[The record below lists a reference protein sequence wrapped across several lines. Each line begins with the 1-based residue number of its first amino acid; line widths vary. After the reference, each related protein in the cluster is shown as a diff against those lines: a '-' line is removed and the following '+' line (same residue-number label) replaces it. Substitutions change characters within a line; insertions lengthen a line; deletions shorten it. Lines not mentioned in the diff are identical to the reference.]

1 MESVRSTVRSR
12 SASRGDCKPAV
23 VEKLGRTTHE
33 RAGQTTI
40 ARILDD
46 SIGISFVATTVIVG
60 GVAGGASCAARL
72 RRNDEHMNIIV
83 LERGPHVSFANCGL
97 PYYLG
102 GIIEKEEDLL
112 LASPEFFRDRFNI
125 DVRTGNSV
133 VAIDRTTRTVHVQ
146 RNLSETY
153 DLHYDYLVLAPG
165 ANPIRPSLSGIDLP
179 GIFSL
184 RSVRDS
190 NMVKSWIG
198 ARKARHA
205 VVIGGGF
212 IGLEVA
218 ENLHHAG
225 IRITLVERSEQI
237 MAALDPEM
245 ILPLVDQIR
254 ARKVD
259 LRLRCEVTGFEP
271 APDARTSGGIVVKLG
286 NGESVYTDIV
296 VLAIGVQPESGLAS
310 ACGLE
315 LGPRGHILVNS
326 QMRTSDARIF
336 AVGDAVEVKCA
347 ITGSRTALPLAGP
360 ANRQG
365 RTAADVIAGKRQRF
379 RGVQG
384 TAVCGVF
391 GTTIA
396 TTGLNERA
404 LRASG
409 IPYEVVYAHPRNHV
423 GYYPGATE
431 ISMKLL
437 YETSTGRVLGA
448 QALGQDGVE
457 RRIDVIAMA
466 IQMGAS
472 VFDLEEA
479 ELCYAPQYGA
489 AKDPVNM
496 IGMVASN
503 AMRGDMSITH
513 WDHMNCDDALVLD
526 VRTAEEARKNPMPCG
541 LHLPIDDLR
550 KELGRLPRE
559 RPIQVIC
566 AVGIRAYNAIRLLT
580 QHGFKASLLSGGVST
595 WLRYDAMNR
604 MRR

>member
-1 MESVRSTVRSR
+1 M
-12 SASRGDCKPAV
+12 
-23 VEKLGRTTHE
+23 
-33 RAGQTTI
+33 
-40 ARILDD
+40 
-46 SIGISFVATTVIVG
+46 ATTVIVG

-72 RRNDEHMNIIV
+72 RRNDEHMNIVV

-102 GIIEKEEDLL
+102 GVIEKEEDLL
-112 LASPEFFRDRFNI
+112 LARPEFFRDRFNI
-125 DVRTGNSV
+125 DVRIGNSV
-133 VAIDRTTRTVHVQ
+133 AAIDRTACTVRVQ
-146 RNLSETY
+146 REISETY

-165 ANPIRPSLSGIDLP
+165 ASPIRPPLPGIDLP

-190 NMVKSWIG
+190 NIVKSWIG
-198 ARKARHA
+198 ARSVRHA

-212 IGLEVA
+212 IGLEVT
-218 ENLHHAG
+218 ENLHRLG
-225 IRITLVERSEQI
+225 IGVTLVERSEQI
-237 MAALDPEM
+237 MAALDSEM
-245 ILPLVDQIR
+245 ILPLADQIR
-254 ARKVD
+254 ARNVD
-259 LRLRCEVTGFEP
+259 LRLRCEVKGFELKP
-271 APDARTSGGIVVKLG
+271 MVHTSDVISVKLDS
-286 NGESVYTDIV
+286 GESVNTDMV
-296 VLAIGVQPESGLAS
+296 VLALGVQPESNLAG

-336 AVGDAVEVKCA
+336 AVGDAIEVKCA
-347 ITGSRTALPLAGP
+347 ITGKSTVLPLAGP

-365 RTAADVIAGKRQRF
+365 RTAADVIAGKRRSF

-391 GTTIA
+391 GMTVA
-396 TTGLNERA
+396 TTGLNERV

-448 QALGQDGVE
+448 QALGRDGVE

-466 IQMGAS
+466 IQMGAN

-513 WDHMNCDDALVLD
+513 WDQMNCDNAVVLD
-526 VRTAEEARKNPMPCG
+526 VRTAEEARKNPVPCG
-541 LHLPIDDLR
+541 LHVPIDELR
-550 KELGRLPRE
+550 KELGRLSRE
-559 RPIQVIC
+559 RPIQVVC
-566 AVGIRAYNAIRLLT
+566 AVGIRAYSAVRLLK
-580 QHGFKASLLSGGVST
+580 QHGFRASLLSGGVST
-595 WLRYDAMNR
+595 WLRYDAMNKTQR
-604 MRR
+604 

>member
-1 MESVRSTVRSR
+1 M
-12 SASRGDCKPAV
+12 
-23 VEKLGRTTHE
+23 
-33 RAGQTTI
+33 
-40 ARILDD
+40 
-46 SIGISFVATTVIVG
+46 ATTVIVG

-72 RRNDEHMNIIV
+72 RRNDERMNIVV

-102 GIIEKEEDLL
+102 GVIEKEEDLL
-112 LASPEFFRDRFNI
+112 LASPDFFRDRFNI
-125 DVRTGNSV
+125 DVRIRNSV
-133 VAIDRTTRTVHVQ
+133 AAIDREACTVRVQ
-146 RNLSETY
+146 RGISDAYELRY
-153 DLHYDYLVLAPG
+153 DWLVLAPG
-165 ANPIRPSLSGIDLP
+165 ANPIRPSLPGIDLP

-190 NMVKSWIG
+190 NVVKSWI
-198 ARKARHA
+198 RSKNVRRA

-212 IGLEVA
+212 IGLEVT
-218 ENLHHAG
+218 ENLHRLG
-225 IRITLVERSEQI
+225 IGVTLIERSDRI
-237 MAALDPEM
+237 MGTLDPEM
-245 ILPLVDQIR
+245 TLPLVDRIR
-254 ARKVD
+254 TRNVD
-259 LRLRCEVTGFEP
+259 LRLCSEVTGFEP
-271 APDARTSGGIVVKLG
+271 KPGAQSADAISVRLG
-286 NGESVYTDIV
+286 SGESVDADMV
-296 VLAIGVQPESGLAS
+296 LLAIGVQPESDLAG

-315 LGPRGHILVNS
+315 LGPHGHILVNS

-336 AVGDAVEVKCA
+336 AVGDAAEVKCA
-347 ITGSRTALPLAGP
+347 ITGNTTALPLAGP

-391 GTTIA
+391 GMTIA

-404 LRASG
+404 VRTSG

-423 GYYPGATE
+423 AYYPGSTE
-431 ISMKLL
+431 ISMKLI

-466 IQMGAS
+466 IQLGAS

-496 IGMVASN
+496 IGMVAAN
-503 AMRGDMSITH
+503 AMRGDMMITH
-513 WDHMNCDDALVLD
+513 WDQMNCDDAVVLD
-526 VRTAEEARKNPMPCG
+526 VRTAEEARKNPIPCG
-541 LHLPIDDLR
+541 LHIPIDDLR
-550 KELGRLPRE
+550 RELGRLPRE
-559 RPIQVIC
+559 RPIQVVC

-580 QHGFKASLLSGGVST
+580 QHGFRASLLSGGVST
-595 WLRYDAMNR
+595 WLRHGATNP
-604 MRR
+604 MR

>member
-1 MESVRSTVRSR
+1 M
-12 SASRGDCKPAV
+12 
-23 VEKLGRTTHE
+23 
-33 RAGQTTI
+33 
-40 ARILDD
+40 
-46 SIGISFVATTVIVG
+46 ATTVIVG

-72 RRNDEHMNIIV
+72 RRNDEHMNIVV

-97 PYYLG
+97 PYYVG
-102 GIIEKEEDLL
+102 GVIEKEEDLL
-112 LASPEFFRDRFNI
+112 LASPGYFRDRFNI

-133 VAIDRTTRTVHVQ
+133 AAIDRTTCTVRIQ
-146 RNLSETY
+146 RDLLETY

-165 ANPIRPSLSGIDLP
+165 AKPIRPSLLGIELP

-184 RSVRDS
+184 RSVQDS
-190 NMVKSWIG
+190 NIVKSWIS
-198 ARKARHA
+198 ARSVRHA

-212 IGLEVA
+212 IGLEVT
-218 ENLHHAG
+218 ENLRHLG
-225 IRITLVERSEQI
+225 IDVTLIERSDQI

-245 ILPLVDQIR
+245 TLPLVDQIR
-254 ARKVD
+254 ARNVD
-259 LRLRCEVTGFEP
+259 LRLRCEVTGFERR
-271 APDARTSGGIVVKLG
+271 ADAHKPDALVVRLA
-286 NGESVYTDIV
+286 NGESVNTDMV
-296 VLAIGVQPESGLAS
+296 VLAIGVQPESDLART
-310 ACGLE
+310 CGLE
-315 LGPRGHILVNS
+315 VGRRGHILVNS

-347 ITGSRTALPLAGP
+347 ITGSSTALPLAGP

-391 GTTIA
+391 GMTIA
-396 TTGLNERA
+396 STGLNERA
-404 LRASG
+404 LRSSA
-409 IPYEVVYAHPRNHV
+409 IPHEVVYAHPRNHV
-423 GYYPGATE
+423 GYYPGATQ

-437 YETSTGRVLGA
+437 YESSTGRILGA

-466 IQMGAS
+466 IQLGAK

-503 AMRGDMSITH
+503 AMRGDMPITH
-513 WDHMNCDDALVLD
+513 WDQMKSDNAVVLD
-526 VRTAEEARKNPMPCG
+526 VRTAEEARNCPMPCS
-541 LHLPIDDLR
+541 LHIPIDDLR

-559 RPIQVIC
+559 RPLQVVC

-595 WLRYDAMNR
+595 WLRYDAMNK